1 MGKVTIIALT
11 SDQSVDAQL
20 HTTGPAGATFTPH
33 VDENGV
39 LSWTNNRGLENPS
52 SVNIMGPKGDPG
64 QKGDPGLKGD
74 PGEVPMDAVNSIVL
88 STAEALQTAYSY
100 IFQGRNLLEGT
111 NQGAT
116 GWSYVPNYPTDS
128 VYTFEPYEEGIK
140 LSLSTPPSQYGVLLF
155 NSPGM
160 VSKLQPNTNY
170 TLSFDLI
177 CNSTKSLGCMLARQN
192 SYGALTKIVYAVPA
206 GSEEVEHIEVLLTTN
221 DLTET
226 LNTQVIYINMPKE
239 ANKYWIIKNLKLERG
254 STSTPWVPAPEDAI
268 ADIPGLTEKTASA
281 FDAAEEFAL
290 SNLPVNGG
298 LAPAR
303 VSTVTLRAANWTGT
317 ASPYSQV
324 VSIVGTTENSKVDLT
339 PTVAQ
344 MNIFHQKDLAF
355 VTENDDGVIT
365 VYAIGDKPQNDYTI
379 PVTITEVTI

>member
-268 ADIPGLTEKTASA
+268 AGIPGLTEKTASA

-365 VYAIGDKPQNDYTI
+365 VYAIGDKPTNDYTMA
-379 PVTITEVTI
+379 VTITEVII

>member
-1 MGKVTIIALT
+1 MTIIALT

-39 LSWTNNRGLENPS
+39 LSWTNNRGLENPGSLDLKRLQSEEVS
-52 SVNIMGPKGDPG
+52 S
-64 QKGDPGLKGD
+64 
-74 PGEVPMDAVNSIVL
+74 AIV
-88 STAEALQTAYSY
+88 STAEALQTAYAN
-100 IFQGRNLLEGT
+100 IFKGRNLLEGT

-116 GWSYVPNYPTDS
+116 GWRYIVNVPVDS
-128 VYTFEPYEEGIK
+128 VSTLDAHDEGVK
-140 LSLSTPPSQYGVLLF
+140 LSLLTPPSQYGVLTF
-155 NSPGM
+155 NLSKTLA
-160 VSKLQPNTNY
+160 KLQPNTNY
-170 TLSFDLI
+170 ILSFDLT
-177 CNSTKSLGCMLARQN
+177 CNTTGMLRCMLART
-192 SYGALTKIVYAVPA
+192 SGVGALTPLIYVYPK
-206 GSEEVEHIEVLLTTN
+206 GNEEVEHIQVSLMTN

-226 LNTQVIYINMPKE
+226 MDSQGVYFNMPRE
-239 ANKYWIIKNLKLERG
+239 AGKYWIIKNLKLERG

-268 ADIPGLTEKTASA
+268 AGIPGLTEKTASA

-303 VSTVTLRAANWTGT
+303 VSTVTLRAANWIGS

-324 VSIVGTTENSKVDLT
+324 VSIAGTTENSKVDLT
-339 PTVAQ
+339 PTVEQ
-344 MNIFHQKDLAF
+344 MAIFHHKDLAF

-365 VYAIGDKPQNDYTI
+365 VYAIGDKPTNDYTM